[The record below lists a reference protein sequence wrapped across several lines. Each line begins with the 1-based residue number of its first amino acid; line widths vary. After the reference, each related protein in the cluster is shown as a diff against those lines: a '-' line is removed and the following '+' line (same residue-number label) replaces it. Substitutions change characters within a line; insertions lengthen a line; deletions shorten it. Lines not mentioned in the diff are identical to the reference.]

1 MRALGWFPGFVVL
14 RLQFHRLIFNK
25 QPKRIVPIYDA
36 LECNFCMLLEV
47 NGMDEN

>member
-1 MRALGWFPGFVVL
+1 MRALDWFPGFAVM
-14 RLQFHRLIFNK
+14 RLQFQRLIVNK
-25 QPKRIVPIYDA
+25 QPKCIVPIYDA